1 MCYTAD
7 SGEDLFLTPVEHYT
21 LNPIE
26 QHCWEQEQYKY
37 VSKNASNVKYLAK
50 PLNAVLL
57 IIDFQIYN
65 RFQKYL

>member
-7 SGEDLFLTPVEHYT
+7 SGEDLLLIAVEHYT

-26 QHCWEQEQYKY
+26 QHCWEQEQYKLA
-37 VSKNASNVKYLAK
+37 SKNASNVKNLAK

-57 IIDFQIYN
+57 IIDFLIYN
-65 RFQKYL
+65 LFQKYL